1 MSSLKHYFIHSAVT
15 IRRLLT
21 RCSYS
26 NEACLLEVIM
36 CRPLCPSTSLH
47 LALSLALE
55 LLGLALGLA
64 LKLLSLALSLAGH
77 LLCLALGL
85 AGGVGGGFLNGASD
99 FLCSKGISICFLMV
113 LA

>member
-1 MSSLKHYFIHSAVT
+1 M
-15 IRRLLT
+15 
-21 RCSYS
+21 
-26 NEACLLEVIM
+26 
-36 CRPLCPSTSLH
+36 TSLH

-64 LKLLSLALSLAGH
+64 LKLLSLALSFAGH

-85 AGGVGGGFLNGASD
+85 AGGVGGGFLDGASD
-99 FLCSKGISICFLMV
+99 FLCSKSVSVCCFIV